1 MCLILRK
8 MQIYQNLKLTR
19 TLTLVSTIQ
28 NNKQFCDRLSQIS
41 AKNRAMIRDTLIE
54 DQRKGNFIRIYPS
67 RDSDIYDQYFTPP
80 RASNKILYKYLYS
93 DEIVSSDLPK

>member
-1 MCLILRK
+1 
-8 MQIYQNLKLTR
+8 
-19 TLTLVSTIQ
+19 
-28 NNKQFCDRLSQIS
+28 
-41 AKNRAMIRDTLIE
+41 MIRDTLIE